1 MWHLSSL
8 LQPRS
13 NDRCGS
19 RQRTPP
25 GSAGSGVWAAAPGG
39 WLPSAGIVAA
49 ALLPAADPAWSQ
61 ETGEVGPAGG
71 LTDVPGIRVG
81 HHTLAERPTGCT
93 VVLAPEGTV
102 GGVDVRGG
110 APGTRETDLLDPV
123 NTVEIVNAVV
133 LAGGSA
139 FGLDAASGV
148 VRYLEEQGVG
158 YPVGPVVRV
167 PIVSAAILFDLGVGG
182 DWTVRPGPECG
193 YRAAAGAT
201 EGPVESGSVGAGAGA
216 TVGKLAGMGRAMKGG
231 VGSAS
236 ITLPT
241 GLVVAALVA
250 VNSVG
255 DVIDPAT
262 GRVVAGTRSEDGTTL
277 ADARVLLRAGS
288 SSGGSAGRNT
298 TIGVVATNAR
308 LTKVEAARV
317 ALMAQDGYARAIYPV
332 HTPGDG
338 DTTFSLAT
346 GTLGEG
352 ARASA
357 GQVGALA
364 AEVVAEAILDAVRSA
379 TPLPGL
385 PTATD
390 MEPPPADRADP
401 SEHPAAP
408 PRDHPAT
415 APAVPATPGTAASPA
430 TPTAD
435 RADPSEHPAAPASG
449 DPATAPPPTP
459 RP

>member
-1 MWHLSSL
+1 MADSTGGFVRL
-8 LQPRS
+8 
-13 NDRCGS
+13 
-19 RQRTPP
+19 P
-25 GSAGSGVWAAAPGG
+25 GV
-39 WLPSAGIVAA
+39 VT
-49 ALLPAADPAWSQ
+49 ALLFLCAGPGWSQ
-61 ETGEVGPAGG
+61 ETGAAAAGG
-71 LTDVPGIRVG
+71 LTDVPGIQVG

-93 VVLAPEGTV
+93 VVLTPPGTV
-102 GGVDVRGG
+102 AGVDVPGG

-123 NTVEIVNAVV
+123 NTVQTVNAVV

-148 VRYLEEQGVG
+148 VRYLEERGIG

-167 PIVSAAILFDLGVGG
+167 PIVTAAILYDLGVGE

-193 YRAAAGAT
+193 YQAAAGAT
-201 EGPVESGSVGAGAGA
+201 AGAVESGSVGAGAGA

-236 ITLPT
+236 LTLPS

-250 VNSVG
+250 VNAVG

-262 GRVVAGTRSEDGTTL
+262 GRVVAGVRAEDGTTL
-277 ADARVLLRAGS
+277 ADARVLLRSGFQP
-288 SSGGSAGRNT
+288 GGSAGQNT

-308 LTKVEAARV
+308 LTKAEATRV
-317 ALMAQDGYARAIYPV
+317 AQMAQDGYARAIYPV

-338 DTTFSLAT
+338 DVTFSLAT
-346 GTLGEG
+346 GTLAEG
-352 ARASA
+352 ARATA

-364 AEVVAEAILDAVRSA
+364 AEVVAAAILDAVRSA

-385 PTATD
+385 PAATD
-390 MEPPPADRADP
+390 LPPLPGDRPDPFEHPGAPAPLAATTPPPA
-401 SEHPAAP
+401 
-408 PRDHPAT
+408 
-415 APAVPATPGTAASPA
+415 
-430 TPTAD
+430 
-435 RADPSEHPAAPASG
+435 
-449 DPATAPPPTP
+449 P

>member
-1 MWHLSSL
+1 MRYVSL
-8 LQPRS
+8 WCAPRS
-13 NDRCGS
+13 AERCGNCRRS
-19 RQRTPP
+19 GRLPVDAC
-25 GSAGSGVWAAAPGG
+25 GSPVPAGPRGWALGVAT
-39 WLPSAGIVAA
+39 
-49 ALLPAADPAWSQ
+49 ALLFLCPGPAWSQ
-61 ETGEVGPAGG
+61 EASGVAPGGG

-148 VRYLEEQGVG
+148 VRYLEERGVG

-167 PIVSAAILFDLGVGG
+167 PIVSAAILYDLGVGG

-193 YRAAAGAT
+193 YRAAGGAT
-201 EGPVESGSVGAGAGA
+201 EGPVASGSVGAGAGA

-236 ITLPT
+236 ITLPG

-250 VNSVG
+250 VNAVG

-262 GRVVAGTRSEDGTTL
+262 GQVVAGVRSEDGSTL
-277 ADARVLLRAGS
+277 ADARRLLRAGFRS
-288 SSGGSAGRNT
+288 SGSAGRNT

-308 LTKVEAARV
+308 LTKAEVTRV

-346 GTLGEG
+346 GTLADG

-364 AEVVAEAILDAVRSA
+364 ADVVAAAILDAVRSA

-385 PTATD
+385 PTAAG
-390 MEPPPADRADP
+390 PPPPPGDHPAP

-408 PRDHPAT
+408 P
-415 APAVPATPGTAASPA
+415 AS
-430 TPTAD
+430 
-435 RADPSEHPAAPASG
+435 
-449 DPATAPPPTP
+449 
-459 RP
+459 